1 MVQTIQFKGEWRHY
15 QTRVLAKSEQHLKDG
30 KIHIV
35 AAPGSGKTT
44 LGLEL
49 IGRLAT
55 PTLILV
61 PTITIRE
68 QWVAR
73 LTSSFLDETID
84 ARELVSQ
91 DLKQPKQITVVTYQA
106 LHSAI
111 SRFKGQM
118 TEEIKET
125 DDRISD
131 VEEVVDFA
139 DFDLIK
145 TMHSL
150 QLGVI
155 CLDECHHL
163 RNEWWKSL
171 EIFKGEFQKAKIIS
185 LTATPPYDSTP
196 SLWQRYINMC
206 GEIDEE
212 ITTPELVKEGSLCP
226 HQDFVYFSYPTR
238 EEKAQ
243 LDRFAESS
251 QAFCHQLYE
260 NPEFEHAILTHQA
273 LVGEVSDDVLLEC
286 PAHLSSLL
294 IFLQAKGLE
303 FPNRLKELLATKRL
317 PKLDTNWLNHLL
329 QYFCYTEPELYQVDD
344 SYRQELIR
352 QMKAAGLIERNQVNL
367 LRTQKL
373 DSLLTQSAG
382 KLKSIREIAVHEHQQ
397 LGSELR
403 QLILT
408 DYIRKE
414 FEVHIGQEHADLN
427 RVGVLPIFEALR
439 QESLKQAQPMKLGI
453 LCGSLVVIPKTAEK
467 KLVELLGTSQVTL
480 APFAEQEDYLKVTML
495 GSSHPL
501 TSVVTE
507 LFMQGEIQILI
518 GTKAL
523 LGEGWDAPCIN
534 SLILASFVGSF
545 MLSNQMRGRAIRS
558 WLGNPQK
565 TANIWHL
572 VCVNPRQMVLPDEQ
586 PNFEMELT
594 KQVHSDREE
603 GTMEESPDFLL
614 LKRRTEHFLGLS
626 YDGKTIESGA
636 ERLSLIKPPYTRKN
650 VEKINRSML
659 ALSMERQEL
668 RENWQTALD
677 LSEQIHVSDM
687 IEMPEQLVSPVL
699 FFEAKRNAIRALL
712 YGGIALFADLF
723 VLMVRARWVGL
734 GVAALILTYIG
745 IQAFR
750 FYKYRSPLTRLQIFG
765 DALVQG
771 LRKKGALSDLNSQ
784 ARVEVHDHVVM
795 EISLKG
801 GTGRDKEIFS
811 QAIKEFFAPIDNQ
824 RYLLY
829 QKGRKAK
836 REMSTYFA
844 VPSIFSNQKEIQAFV
859 KELKSYIG
867 EYELIYT
874 RTPAGRKTLLE
885 ARVLGLANQQNHL
898 INKKKVQPSKLT

>member
-1 MVQTIQFKGEWRHY
+1 MVQTIRFKGEWRHY
-15 QTRVLAKSEQHLKDG
+15 QARVLAESDKHLQDG
-30 KIHIV
+30 KIHII

-49 IGRLAT
+49 IGRLEVPA
-55 PTLILV
+55 LILV

-73 LTSSFLDETID
+73 LKESFIDATID
-84 ARELVSQ
+84 ASELVSQ
-91 DLKQPKQITVVTYQA
+91 ELKHPKQITVATYQA

-111 SRFKGQM
+111 SGFKGQM
-118 TEEIKET
+118 KEEIGET
-125 DDRISD
+125 DDAISD
-131 VEEVVDFA
+131 YEEVVDFT
-139 DFDLIK
+139 DFDLIQ
-145 TMHSL
+145 TMRTL

-171 EIFKGEFQKAKIIS
+171 EDFKRGFKKAKIIS

-238 EEKAQ
+238 EEKLQ
-243 LDRFAESS
+243 LDCFTQSS
-251 QAFCHQLYE
+251 RAFCHQLYE
-260 NPEFEHAILTHQA
+260 NPEFEKAILTHRA
-273 LVGEVSDDVLLEC
+273 LLGEVSDDVLLEY

-303 FPNRLKELLATKRL
+303 FPNRLKELLATKWL
-317 PKLDTNWLNHLL
+317 PEIDTNWLNHLL
-329 QYFCYTEPELYQVDD
+329 QYFCYTEPELYQVED

-352 QMKAAGLIERNQVNL
+352 QMKVAGLIERNQVNL
-367 LRTQKL
+367 LRTKKL

-382 KLKSIREIAVHEHQQ
+382 KLNAIRDIAVHEYRQ
-397 LGSELR
+397 LGTDLR

-414 FEVHIGQEHADLN
+414 FEVNIGQEHAELN

-467 KLVELLGTSQVTL
+467 KLLAVLNQSQVTL
-480 APFAEQEDYLKVTML
+480 TPFAGQEEYLKVSMV
-495 GSSHPL
+495 GSAHRL
-501 TSVVTE
+501 TSIVTD

-523 LGEGWDAPCIN
+523 LGEGWDAPCVN

-558 WLGNPQK
+558 WLGDPQK

-572 VCVNPRQMVLPDEQ
+572 VCINPGQVNLSEEI

-594 KQVHSDREE
+594 NELHLDREE
-603 GTMEESPDFLL
+603 GTLEESPDFLL

-626 YDGKTIESGA
+626 YDGITIESGLD
-636 ERLSLIKPPYTRKN
+636 RLSTIKPPYTRRNFK
-650 VEKINRSML
+650 KINQSML
-659 ALSMERQEL
+659 TLSTKRQEL
-668 RENWQTALD
+668 RENWQTALN
-677 LSEQIHVSDM
+677 LSEQVHVSDV
-687 IEMPEQLVSPVL
+687 IDMPEELISPVL
-699 FFEAKRNAIRALL
+699 FFEAKKNAIRALV
-712 YGGIALFADLF
+712 YGGIVLLADL
-723 VLMVRARWVGL
+723 
-734 GVAALILTYIG
+734 AALIARARLVGLAIALLILIYIG
-745 IQAFR
+745 INVFR

-771 LRKKGALSDLNSQ
+771 LRRKGALTDSDSQ
-784 ARVEVHDHVVM
+784 ARVEVHNHVVM

-801 GTGRDKEIFS
+801 GTGRDKEVFS

-824 RYLLY
+824 RYLIY
-829 QKGRKAK
+829 QKGQKAK
-836 REMSTYFA
+836 REMSAYFA

-859 KELKSYIG
+859 EGLKSYIG

-874 RTPAGRKTLLE
+874 RTPAGRKKLLE
-885 ARVLGLANQQNHL
+885 ARVLGLANKQNHL
-898 INKKKVQPSKLT
+898 INKKAVRQSKLT